1 MKKYFTKEYILLAVS
16 VFTTLFCIVGLSF
29 DLVGT
34 KLNSSRY
41 IENGFM
47 LLDFNSFF
55 ITSSYGW
62 ATILLGIINWITLVT
77 CVALGALAIVGH
89 FRIKTKSRPI
99 YLSSIIVSLI
109 FSALYLI
116 EGAVYKSINSKTL
129 DGNFYTIAYI
139 PFIICALLFAAFI
152 FVWFKMPEKP
162 AEKSEHNLS
171 EETNFID
178 KANS

>member
-1 MKKYFTKEYILLAVS
+1 M
-16 VFTTLFCIVGLSF
+16 FTTLFCIVGLSF

-47 LLDFNSFF
+47 LLDCNSFF

-99 YLSSIIVSLI
+99 YLSSII
-109 FSALYLI
+109 
-116 EGAVYKSINSKTL
+116 SKTL

>member
-47 LLDFNSFF
+47 LLDCNSFF

-99 YLSSIIVSLI
+99 YLSSIIRLLSVHYFLLHLSSYGLKCLKSLLKKASTI
-109 FSALYLI
+109 CRKKPILLIKRIAKSKLKSA
-116 EGAVYKSINSKTL
+116 
-129 DGNFYTIAYI
+129 
-139 PFIICALLFAAFI
+139 P
-152 FVWFKMPEKP
+152 
-162 AEKSEHNLS
+162 
-171 EETNFID
+171 
-178 KANS
+178 